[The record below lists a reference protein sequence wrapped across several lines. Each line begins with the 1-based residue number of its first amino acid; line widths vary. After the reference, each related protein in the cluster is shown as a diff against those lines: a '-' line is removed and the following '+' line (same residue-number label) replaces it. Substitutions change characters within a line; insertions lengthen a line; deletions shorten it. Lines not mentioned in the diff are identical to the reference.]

1 MESVHSVRN
10 QKNLRN
16 SELGKSLPLPR
27 PNRDFVSLNSVP
39 RNHSN
44 RFAHWIESNDES
56 PACNQ
61 QAGVAFSQQW
71 RIGLVPKL
79 VVAVR
84 SVRVYPCA
92 GWVVTNVYNVTDTG
106 MPVFYQTIRHLPT
119 LETLASWYAWWWQC
133 QWMWLTAL
141 RWLQNIN
148 AVKLCSSP
156 IATVRSSGF
165 LLRQWIVLKN
175 FRHIRSNVI
184 TTVTVRSCS
193 VSCMSYGCFLA

>member
-16 SELGKSLPLPR
+16 SELGKILPLPR
-27 PNRDFVSLNSVP
+27 PNRDFVSFNSVP
-39 RNHSN
+39 RNDSN
-44 RFAHWIESNDES
+44 RFAHRIESNDES

-61 QAGVAFSQQW
+61 KAGVALSQQW

-119 LETLASWYAWWWQC
+119 LETLAS
-133 QWMWLTAL
+133 
-141 RWLQNIN
+141 
-148 AVKLCSSP
+148 
-156 IATVRSSGF
+156 
-165 LLRQWIVLKN
+165 
-175 FRHIRSNVI
+175 
-184 TTVTVRSCS
+184 
-193 VSCMSYGCFLA
+193 